1 MPLEGRISA
10 LFVCPCASL
19 ELDPAPVANAFV
31 GAILV
36 VVKPLDDVTGR
47 RFTNNT
53 WGTKDSSDGSA
64 GALVDDDGD
73 CGDCG
78 DDGDCGGCCLGVM
91 TREVG

>member
-10 LFVCPCASL
+10 LFHSPCARFD
-19 ELDPAPVANAFV
+19 LDPVPGATAFV

-36 VVKPLDDVTGR
+36 GVKPLDDVTGR

-53 WGTKDSSDGSA
+53 CGTKDSSERSA
-64 GALVDDDGD
+64 GAVVDDDGD
-73 CGDCG
+73 CGDC
-78 DDGDCGGCCLGVM
+78 GDCGGCCLGVM